1 MFCAHKKA
9 FNFSVFN
16 RIKEAYEI
24 NSTKFKQAL
33 RNANY
38 ATLQD

>member
-1 MFCAHKKA
+1 MK
-9 FNFSVFN
+9 FNDFN
-16 RIKEAYEI
+16 VVKEAYKI